1 MKAVPQAIEINFT
14 PFKSVHKTMTASNE
28 SRDPIDSTNKQTSY
42 WKNGV
47 FLMQMNLF
55 CHFKFIDF
63 SLIKTFNLADN
74 VSLILRTKDK
84 VMVD

>member
-42 WKNGV
+42 
-47 FLMQMNLF
+47 
-55 CHFKFIDF
+55 
-63 SLIKTFNLADN
+63 
-74 VSLILRTKDK
+74 
-84 VMVD
+84 